1 MSEKETFHNIKNKLL
16 NYLLCSYDKEVI
28 KNNSI
33 DLKKEVSLTSFK
45 LNKHDNFID
54 ENRDFLDVVLKELVD
69 KYYITLKFN
78 QSNLSLSF
86 FDKIIL
92 NTSKIDEILLEHPY
106 GFEYKKR
113 FAFKE
118 ELEKFL
124 QKSHYNSSFVKKYL
138 DAISL
143 KVENKKSLTTLL
155 VNKEL
160 NVNNIK
166 LTADLFEF
174 LYNLKN
180 KNTSLPVR
188 IISQKVFS
196 ESKYLE
202 NNISF
207 FIRLFINLNDD
218 GIKETSE
225 EEFYEYFNVYK
236 NSKYILIKNGLTL
249 KIDKLKINLDRLNS
263 PISLSKDQINLLK
276 IVKISKIKLLTIENL
291 TTFNY
296 LSSLKEF
303 NDYVLIFLSG
313 FHSNQINV
321 LLRKIKELNKIKEY
335 YHFGD
340 LDPFGLEI
348 FVNLKAKTDIDFRPY
363 LMNETIFNKYI
374 NYSKEL
380 NEKDIKL
387 LLNIKNNENY
397 QEFSKL
403 IEVMIKTNK
412 KLEQEIIIEEW

>member
-1 MSEKETFHNIKNKLL
+1 MSEKETLHNIKNKLL

-33 DLKKEVSLTSFK
+33 DLKKEVSLTSIK
-45 LNKHDNFID
+45 LNKYDNFID
-54 ENRDFLDVVLKELVD
+54 ENRDFLDVVLKDLID
-69 KYYITLKFN
+69 KNYITLKFN

-92 NTSKIDEILLEHPY
+92 NTSKIDEIVLEHPY
-106 GFEYKKR
+106 SFEYKKR

-138 DAISL
+138 EAISL
-143 KVENKKSLTTLL
+143 KVENNKSLTTLL

-207 FIRLFINLNDD
+207 FIRLFTNLNDD

-303 NDYVLIFLSG
+303 NDYVLIFLCG

-321 LLRKIKELNKIKEY
+321 LLRKIKALNKIKEY

-348 FVNLKAKTDIDFRPY
+348 FVNLKAKTEIDFRPY
-363 LMNETIFNKYI
+363 LMNETIFNKYK

-387 LLNIKNNENY
+387 LLNIKNDENY
-397 QEFSKL
+397 QVFSKL

>member
-1 MSEKETFHNIKNKLL
+1 MSEKETLHNIKNKLL

-28 KNNSI
+28 KNNSL
-33 DLKKEVSLTSFK
+33 DLKKEVSLTPLK
-45 LNKHDNFID
+45 LNKHDNFI
-54 ENRDFLDVVLKELVD
+54 EKNRDYLDVILKELVD
-69 KYYITLKFN
+69 KNYITLKFK

-92 NTSKIDEILLEHPY
+92 NASKINEILLEHPY
-106 GFEYKKR
+106 SFEYKKR
-113 FAFKE
+113 FVFKE

-124 QKSHYNSSFVKKYL
+124 QESHYNSSFAKKYL
-138 DAISL
+138 NAISL
-143 KVENKKSLTTLL
+143 KVENNKSLTTFL

-174 LYNLKN
+174 LYNLKT

-196 ESKYLE
+196 ESKYFE

-207 FIRLFINLNDD
+207 FIRLFITFNNDD
-218 GIKETSE
+218 IKSISE

-263 PISLSKDQINLLK
+263 PISLSKDQINLLN
-276 IVKISKIKLLTIENL
+276 VLKISKTKLLTIENL

-296 LSSLKEF
+296 LSSLKDF

-348 FVNLKAKTDIDFRPY
+348 FVNLKTKTEIDFRPY

-387 LLNIKNNENY
+387 LSNIKDDKNY
-397 QEFSKL
+397 QVFSKL
-403 IEVMIKTNK
+403 IEVMIITNK
-412 KLEQEIIIEEW
+412 KLEQEIIMDEW

>member
-1 MSEKETFHNIKNKLL
+1 MSEKETLHNIKNKLL

-33 DLKKEVSLTSFK
+33 DLKKEVSLTSIK
-45 LNKHDNFID
+45 LNKYDNFID
-54 ENRDFLDVVLKELVD
+54 ENRDFLDVVLKDLID
-69 KYYITLKFN
+69 KNYITLKFN

-92 NTSKIDEILLEHPY
+92 NTSKIDEIVLEHPY
-106 GFEYKKR
+106 SFEYKKR

-138 DAISL
+138 EAISL
-143 KVENKKSLTTLL
+143 KVENNKSLTTLL

-180 KNTSLPVR
+180 RNTSLPVR

-207 FIRLFINLNDD
+207 FIRLFTNLNDD

-303 NDYVLIFLSG
+303 NDYVLIFLCG

-321 LLRKIKELNKIKEY
+321 LLRKIKALNKIKEY

-348 FVNLKAKTDIDFRPY
+348 FVNLEAKTDIDFRPY

-387 LLNIKNNENY
+387 LLNIKNDENY
-397 QEFSKL
+397 QVFSKL

>member
-1 MSEKETFHNIKNKLL
+1 MSEKETLHNIKNKLL

-69 KYYITLKFN
+69 KNYITLKFN

-106 GFEYKKR
+106 GFEYKRR

-143 KVENKKSLTTLL
+143 KVENKKSLTALL

-387 LLNIKNNENY
+387 LLNIKNDENY
-397 QEFSKL
+397 QVFSKL

>member
-1 MSEKETFHNIKNKLL
+1 MSEKETLHNIKNKLL

-33 DLKKEVSLTSFK
+33 DLKKEVSLTSIK
-45 LNKHDNFID
+45 LNKYDNFID
-54 ENRDFLDVVLKELVD
+54 ENRDFLDVVLKDLID
-69 KYYITLKFN
+69 KNYITLKFN

-92 NTSKIDEILLEHPY
+92 NTSKIDEIVLEHPY
-106 GFEYKKR
+106 SFEYKKR

-118 ELEKFL
+118 ELDKFL

-143 KVENKKSLTTLL
+143 KVENNKSLTTLL

-207 FIRLFINLNDD
+207 FIRLFTNLNDD

-303 NDYVLIFLSG
+303 NDYVLIFLCG

-321 LLRKIKELNKIKEY
+321 LLRKIKALNKIKEY

-348 FVNLKAKTDIDFRPY
+348 FVNLKAKTEIDFRPY
-363 LMNETIFNKYI
+363 LMNETIFNKYK

-387 LLNIKNNENY
+387 LLNIKNDENY
-397 QEFSKL
+397 QVFSKL